1 MELIKI
7 NIGMINFFLY
17 SGGMLLGIFLG
28 KIYQGIPIIPTINK
42 SIPSSILVTIL
53 YLAFEHFTR
62 LTIDPYGD
70 FFICISLGLFAES
83 IIGKLL
89 EQKVGIANFLIPLL
103 LKKFIDEKTL
113 KKIMEDN
120 EEVNNH
126 EKNIS
131 EDSNTDD
138 EKKSANGGEV
148 EK

>member
-1 MELIKI
+1 MTIICLT
-7 NIGMINFFLY
+7 NDIG
-17 SGGMLLGIFLG
+17 
-28 KIYQGIPIIPTINK
+28 
-42 SIPSSILVTIL
+42 
-53 YLAFEHFTR
+53 
-62 LTIDPYGD
+62 
-70 FFICISLGLFAES
+70 
-83 IIGKLL
+83 
-89 EQKVGIANFLIPLL
+89 LL

-120 EEVNNH
+120 EEVKNH